1 MKIFRWIIILLA
13 AMIVLVA
20 VALTVIQ
27 KGQESQS
34 ALPVLYELPN
44 FSFTERQGVPF
55 GRDDLIGKISI
66 VDFIF
71 TNCPGPCPFM
81 SAKMTD
87 LYQIY
92 SNTDKVQFVSISVDP
107 NRDSLNVLKEY
118 AERFGVTD
126 NRWVFLRGPMLDVI
140 DLYENGFKLGGILPV
155 DHSTKFVLVDQN
167 ATIRGYY
174 DCYDEI
180 SMKILKTH
188 IRELAGKL

>member
-1 MKIFRWIIILLA
+1 MKIFRRIIILLA
-13 AMIVLVA
+13 VLITLVA

-27 KGQESQS
+27 KGQDSQS
-34 ALPVLYELPN
+34 ALPVLYELPD
-44 FSFTERQGVPF
+44 FTFTERQGVIF
-55 GRDDLIGKISI
+55 SRDDFKGKISI

-71 TNCPGPCPFM
+71 TKCPGPCPFM
-81 SAKMTD
+81 SSKMAD

-126 NRWVFLRGPMLDVI
+126 NRWVFLRAPMLEVI

-155 DHSTKFVLVDQN
+155 DHSTKFILVDQN

-188 IRELAGKL
+188 IRELVGKL

>member
-1 MKIFRWIIILLA
+1 MKKFRLFIISFA
-13 AMIVLVA
+13 AVIVLIA
-20 VALTVIQ
+20 VALTVIH
-27 KGQESQS
+27 KGQESQGK
-34 ALPVLYELPN
+34 LPILYKLPD
-44 FSFTERQGVPF
+44 FTFIERQGKPF
-55 GRDDLIGKISI
+55 SKNDFKGKISI

-81 SAKMTD
+81 SSKMAE

-92 SNTDKVQFVSISVDP
+92 ANTDKVQFVSISVDP
-107 NRDSLNVLKEY
+107 NRDSLSVLKEY
-118 AERFGVTD
+118 ADRFGVTD
-126 NRWVFLRGPMLDVI
+126 NRWVFLRAPMLEVI

-155 DHSTKFVLVDQN
+155 DHSTKFILVDQT

-188 IRELAGKL
+188 IRELVGQL